1 MRSASHP
8 HRSGFTILELLIALA
23 VIVVVATIAIP
34 AWFGRVDVTLN
45 NAIKLL
51 AQDLRDAQ
59 DRAAYGRREVVVDF
73 SDDGDGYVVQD
84 LEGKPLPAPEITL
97 IWPHPF
103 RPWESVLLYSFYG
116 VPTAYVSMVLIG
128 LPFYFFARKL
138 NLLSYSAAIL
148 AAVLACLPA
157 AAFFG
162 RSYHFWSMFGFLLLF
177 GVPLS
182 VVFAWIMKDKA
193 APQR

>member
-1 MRSASHP
+1 MTVLHSLWHLVRW
-8 HRSGFTILELLIALA
+8 L
-23 VIVVVATIAIP
+23 
-34 AWFGRVDVTLN
+34 
-45 NAIKLL
+45 
-51 AQDLRDAQ
+51 
-59 DRAAYGRREVVVDF
+59 
-73 SDDGDGYVVQD
+73 
-84 LEGKPLPAPEITL
+84 GKPLPAPEITL

-103 RPWESVLLYSFYG
+103 RPWESFLLYSFYG